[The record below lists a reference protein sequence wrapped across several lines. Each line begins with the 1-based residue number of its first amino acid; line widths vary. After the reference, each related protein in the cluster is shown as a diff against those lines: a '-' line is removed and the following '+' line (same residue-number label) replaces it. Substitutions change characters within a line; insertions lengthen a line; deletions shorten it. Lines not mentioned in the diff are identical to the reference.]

1 MFIAPVGR
9 ERENGEDGEQGG
21 AGMRWTKPREGRLMA
36 MVLGSPPHRPASQEG
51 SAGWR
56 ECQPLVVQKASGCQ
70 SWMLRTERHQAVP
83 ACTTRGGE
91 GAASEERGDLLIE
104 PGEKVGSQK
113 LEGQEDRG
121 DTLVSSDDD
130 SLGSYFP
137 PVKLLVQRSPR
148 KEGLVVLT
156 HFLAKV
162 TYQVRQQADG
172 TSFMWR
178 KAAVVN
184 MPTPSPNVT
193 AVGCT
198 HRVSH
203 VPGKCIDP
211 FSAHSIAG

>member
-1 MFIAPVGR
+1 M
-9 ERENGEDGEQGG
+9 
-21 AGMRWTKPREGRLMA
+21 
-36 MVLGSPPHRPASQEG
+36 
-51 SAGWR
+51 
-56 ECQPLVVQKASGCQ
+56 
-70 SWMLRTERHQAVP
+70 
-83 ACTTRGGE
+83 
-91 GAASEERGDLLIE
+91 
-104 PGEKVGSQK
+104 
-113 LEGQEDRG
+113 
-121 DTLVSSDDD
+121 
-130 SLGSYFP
+130 
-137 PVKLLVQRSPR
+137 
-148 KEGLVVLT
+148 LT

-162 TYQVRQQADG
+162 TYQVRQQCRENGRVRADG